1 MSAPICRVCLA
12 AIHAGGEPDFPYH
25 PALQGETCAAV
36 DHVDNLWRDLDA
48 RLLGLAN
55 VAGLPERDPRK
66 RGKPT
71 LTVDDVV
78 EAAAS
83 LHPSPGASFVGDRVI
98 ERLGTPVDR
107 RAAVGVIVRAA
118 RDMGVALA
126 SLERVLRSEGVG
138 A

>member
-1 MSAPICRVCLA
+1 MNAPICKVCLA

-25 PALQGETCAAV
+25 PALHGETCAAA
-36 DHVDNLWRDLDA
+36 DHVDNLWRDLDS

-55 VAGLPERDPRK
+55 
-66 RGKPT
+66 GKPT

-107 RAAVGVIVRAA
+107 RAAVGIILRAA
-118 RDMGVALA
+118 RDMGAALA
-126 SLERVLRSEGVG
+126 SLERVLRFDGGSV
-138 A
+138 